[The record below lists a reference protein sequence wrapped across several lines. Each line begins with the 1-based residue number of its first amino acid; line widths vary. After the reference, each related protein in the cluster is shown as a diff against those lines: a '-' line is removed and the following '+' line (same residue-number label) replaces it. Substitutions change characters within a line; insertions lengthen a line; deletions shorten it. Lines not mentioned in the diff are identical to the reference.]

1 MTAPAGIRL
10 RVVPGASRTEVAGRL
25 ADAIKV
31 RVAAPSEDGAANR
44 ALLDFVASHLRVPRR
59 SVRLL
64 TGAASRV
71 KVVAV
76 DGMAAGE
83 AEARLLG

>member
-1 MTAPAGIRL
+1 MNGPAGIRL
-10 RVVPGASRTEVAGRL
+10 RVVPGASRTEVAGRM

-31 RVAAPSEDGAANR
+31 RVAAPPEDGAANR
-44 ALLDFVASHLRVPRR
+44 ALLDFVAIHLGVPRR

-64 TGAASRV
+64 AGAASRV

-76 DGMAAGE
+76 EGMAAGE

>member
-31 RVAAPSEDGAANR
+31 RVAAPPEDGAANR
-44 ALLDFVASHLRVPRR
+44 ALLDFVASHLGVPRR

-64 TGAASRV
+64 AGAASRV

-76 DGMAAGE
+76 EGMAAGE

>member
-1 MTAPAGIRL
+1 VTAPAGIRL

-31 RVAAPSEDGAANR
+31 RVAAPPEDGAANR
-44 ALLDFVASHLRVPRR
+44 ALLDFVAAHLGVPRR
-59 SVRLL
+59 SVQLL
-64 TGAASRV
+64 SGAASRV

-76 DGMAAGE
+76 EGMAAGE

>member
-31 RVAAPSEDGAANR
+31 RVASPPEDGAANR
-44 ALLDFVASHLRVPRR
+44 ALLDFVAIHLGVPRR

-64 TGAASRV
+64 AGAASRV

-76 DGMAAGE
+76 EGMAAGE